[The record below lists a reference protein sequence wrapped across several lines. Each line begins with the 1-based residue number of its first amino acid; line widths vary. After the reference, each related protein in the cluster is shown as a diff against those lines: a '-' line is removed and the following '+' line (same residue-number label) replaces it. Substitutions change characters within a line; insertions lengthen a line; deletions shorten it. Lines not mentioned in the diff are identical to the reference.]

1 MTALPANFITDN
13 GVTMIDGLA
22 TGVLLFVI
30 ALGLSLVFGVMDVLN
45 LAHGA
50 IYLVGAYVAVAL
62 LGGGSTM
69 TLVAFVGAVL
79 LAAVVGGLG
88 GWGLSAMVRPVA
100 HRGHLDQALLTLGIA
115 LVVSDLISMRF
126 GNDVRSIPAPDGL
139 DGSVSIFGQSYP
151 LYRLIVIVVGGLLA
165 VAALYV
171 IERTRVGSLVARD
184 VDAFAPVPLLAAVV
198 AGGLFALVTGVL
210 MVRTKGTYF
219 LMLTLAIAE
228 LVHVLAQRWEGLTGG
243 TNGLYGIPSITLTPG
258 GEAVTLAGIRY
269 WWILLVF
276 LVGFAVVWWTS
287 KSTLGRSLRGLRDNE
302 ERMGSIGY
310 STFRLKLVVYAIAG
324 AVAGAAG
331 SMWVAQ
337 NRFVSP
343 EDLAF
348 EVSAMALLAVVVG
361 GRGRLWGA
369 VLGAALVTIIRDDIG
384 ASLDGR
390 GPLLLGLVFIA
401 VVYLLPRGFAGT
413 DWRGLLARRP
423 QEEKA

>member
-1 MTALPANFITDN
+1 MRSRSSSIIAIL
-13 GVTMIDGLA
+13 V
-22 TGVLLFVI
+22 VLLLV
-30 ALGLSLVFGVMDVLN
+30 AVPLVFPADTANTLSRVLALALLAVSLDLLVGVSGMPSLGH
-45 LAHGA
+45 AAPFG
-50 IYLVGAYVAVAL
+50 VGAY
-62 LGGGSTM
+62 T
-69 TLVAFVGAVL
+69 
-79 LAAVVGGLG
+79 AA
-88 GWGLSAMVRPVA
+88 
-100 HRGHLDQALLTLGIA
+100 
-115 LVVSDLISMRF
+115 
-126 GNDVRSIPAPDGL
+126 
-139 DGSVSIFGQSYP
+139 
-151 LYRLIVIVVGGLLA
+151 
-165 VAALYV
+165 
-171 IERTRVGSLVARD
+171 LVARD
-184 VDAFAPVPLLAAVV
+184 VDAFAPLALLAAILT
-198 AGGLFALVTGVL
+198 GGVFALLTGVL

-219 LMLTLAIAE
+219 LMLTLAVAE
-228 LVHVLAQRWEGLTGG
+228 IFHVLAQRWEGVTGG
-243 TNGLYGIPSITLTPG
+243 TNGLYGIPSITFAPG
-258 GEAVTLAGIRY
+258 GEPVTLAGLRY
-269 WWILLVF
+269 WYILAVF

-287 KSTLGRSLRGLRDNE
+287 RSTLGRSLRGLRDNE
-302 ERMGSIGY
+302 ERMSSLGY
-310 STFRLKLVVYAIAG
+310 STFRLKLTVYAIAG

-413 DWRGLLARRP
+413 SWRRLLTRRV